1 MMTETAVRRMKSAA
15 VLLVVFLFMLVMNH
29 WMPLHRDDYDYS
41 LIWGTTQHVASLNDV
56 FQSMENHYLTHG
68 GRMVTVF
75 VLDLFLWLGKS
86 WFDLANA
93 AAFTVLVVLLCCHSL
108 RNTKFYDKPGILA
121 LSALFLW
128 LCLPHFGEVAVWKSG
143 STVYLWSGFLAA
155 LFLLPYNLFLAG
167 RVHWGAGMALPMFFL
182 GILGGWSVENLAVTV
197 VCLSGGISFY
207 AWKKHRGQAWLP
219 VGAAG
224 ALLGLLGLLAAPG
237 NFVRYDKQGEGK
249 GLLIHIGNQFAGN
262 GEMLIYILPAVLL
275 LLLSWHLLKRSTGMS
290 CWEER
295 GSGRQWT
302 APQAA
307 VLVCIVLMAVSYAE
321 GGWAGRAVCF
331 FLTDHVLAPL
341 HLLQTKAPAHLA
353 NMTDD
358 LEEFTI
364 YLLGL
369 WLLYVRAKRIA
380 GLTGTSD
387 RTPAGKALLR
397 LWRICPA
404 VRYPA
409 ALLGLCIFNNLVMIA
424 APTFPA
430 RAAFSSSFLFL
441 AAVLSVLQ
449 IPDVRRGL
457 VGGAG
462 RFLLLGGGCIA
473 MFFAVSALQ
482 ISLAITR
489 ENAARVAYME
499 SRAGSGEILA
509 FPPMQTTNRAFR
521 HVFFVD
527 YHKGLT
533 TRGICKYYGIQDI
546 QVRDNARLPD

>member
-207 AWKKHRGQAWLP
+207 LCVEETQR
-219 VGAAG
+219 AG
-224 ALLGLLGLLAAPG
+224 MASGRSGRRASRP
-237 NFVRYDKQGEGK
+237 
-249 GLLIHIGNQFAGN
+249 AG
-262 GEMLIYILPAVLL
+262 PA
-275 LLLSWHLLKRSTGMS
+275 RSTG
-290 CWEER
+290 
-295 GSGRQWT
+295 QF
-302 APQAA
+302 
-307 VLVCIVLMAVSYAE
+307 
-321 GGWAGRAVCF
+321 RAV
-331 FLTDHVLAPL
+331 
-341 HLLQTKAPAHLA
+341 
-353 NMTDD
+353 
-358 LEEFTI
+358 
-364 YLLGL
+364 
-369 WLLYVRAKRIA
+369 
-380 GLTGTSD
+380 
-387 RTPAGKALLR
+387 
-397 LWRICPA
+397 
-404 VRYPA
+404 
-409 ALLGLCIFNNLVMIA
+409 
-424 APTFPA
+424 
-430 RAAFSSSFLFL
+430 
-441 AAVLSVLQ
+441 
-449 IPDVRRGL
+449 
-457 VGGAG
+457 
-462 RFLLLGGGCIA
+462 
-473 MFFAVSALQ
+473 
-482 ISLAITR
+482 
-489 ENAARVAYME
+489 
-499 SRAGSGEILA
+499 
-509 FPPMQTTNRAFR
+509 
-521 HVFFVD
+521 
-527 YHKGLT
+527 
-533 TRGICKYYGIQDI
+533 
-546 QVRDNARLPD
+546 